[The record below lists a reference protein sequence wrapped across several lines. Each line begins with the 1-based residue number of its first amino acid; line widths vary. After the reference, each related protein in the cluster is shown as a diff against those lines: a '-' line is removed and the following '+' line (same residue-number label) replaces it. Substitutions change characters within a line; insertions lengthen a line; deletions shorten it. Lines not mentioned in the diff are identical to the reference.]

1 MNKGKEFLDA
11 KERAGESLKK
21 ASDNHV
27 VDEQI
32 LPILKLLNNFP
43 EYYTSSSCA
52 GRIVLLE
59 IPAIG
64 DKKQAK
70 FLGKW
75 HRTIMIDELFKSSK
89 TADKGFLWLLAQ
101 SPILHVGTLDLNAA
115 EKLVKLAILSGFKNS
130 SIRSIGKT
138 IVIELCSTE
147 RLDAPIGKDSILF
160 CESTYLQL
168 LVDVSNSVMEKSK
181 MKLERLEKNLRK
193 SLSTSKT
200 TIDL

>member
-11 KERAGESLKK
+11 KERATESLKK
-21 ASDNHV
+21 ACENQV

-32 LPILKLLNNFP
+32 LPILKLLNSFP

-101 SPILHVGTLDLNAA
+101 SPILHVGVLDLNAA

-130 SIRSIGKT
+130 SIRSIGKN

-147 RLDAPIGKDSILF
+147 RLDTPIGKDSVLF
-160 CESTYLQL
+160 CESNYLQL
-168 LVDVSNSVMEKSK
+168 LVDVSNSVMEKST